1 MHAKLRRRV
10 EKGCGRIPYER
21 VGMGMGST
29 PPAAKFAL
37 PPVEFGEVES
47 RVRRPAPRTV
57 CYNCFAAKRGRE
69 RPDARGHRQCN
80 GAADFAGGKDPVFTT
95 MDARH
100 SVGEDESAVRPH
112 LAAEATDACARSHNT
127 DLTWFVLD
135 DTPFVPSTAR
145 NRFTIIGGYKHDS
158 SDLYVAG
165 CYSYCQGIGGTSDD
179 GAACTGTGCCETTI
193 SSNLTEFEAILY
205 NQSAVWTFNPCF

>member
-1 MHAKLRRRV
+1 MCSLPMTRAQTVGWLSTHAKLRRRV

-80 GAADFAGGKDPVFTT
+80 GAADFAGERTRSSRRWTRDTLLGKTSLQSGPTWRPKQQT
-95 MDARH
+95 HAREVITPTCG
-100 SVGEDESAVRPH
+100 SRALVTRRVRARLGARWLMWADVWERTGNGPYSGSAAHR
-112 LAAEATDACARSHNT
+112 
-127 DLTWFVLD
+127 
-135 DTPFVPSTAR
+135 
-145 NRFTIIGGYKHDS
+145 
-158 SDLYVAG
+158 
-165 CYSYCQGIGGTSDD
+165 
-179 GAACTGTGCCETTI
+179 
-193 SSNLTEFEAILY
+193 
-205 NQSAVWTFNPCF
+205 

>member
-127 DLTWFVLD
+127 DLWVPCPS
-135 DTPFVPSTAR
+135 DTPRASAPRSALAYVGR
-145 NRFTIIGGYKHDS
+145 RLGENREWAIFWLGGPQVVHFFYF
-158 SDLYVAG
+158 LFLFALFPFLF
-165 CYSYCQGIGGTSDD
+165 QIP
-179 GAACTGTGCCETTI
+179 I
-193 SSNLTEFEAILY
+193 
-205 NQSAVWTFNPCF
+205 